1 MSVPKTT
8 STIGISKSN
17 DLQGHNE
24 LKLDR
29 SPRKKRGCCGCLFSI
44 FIPTI
49 LIVLTTL
56 YIYFFAL
63 GRPTNILILG
73 LDSRNQS
80 SMGRSDTVIMT
91 TYKSSP
97 PYVGMLSVPRDLWV
111 EIPGRGFNRINTAN
125 FFAEIENPGTGPSLA
140 IDTIR
145 HNFGVEMDYYI
156 RVDFLGFLELIDLL
170 GGIVIELPTPMAG
183 YDTGPN
189 HLNGEQALAFVR
201 DRQNGDDFSRMEQ
214 GQILIRGL
222 LNRSLDPQIWVRL
235 PEILPILQQN
245 LETNLPFWRW
255 PQLAFVIL
263 RVGSNNIDA
272 RTIDHDMVNPF
283 TTEGGAYV
291 LAPQWDRINPI
302 ILEMFGQ

>member
-1 MSVPKTT
+1 
-8 STIGISKSN
+8 
-17 DLQGHNE
+17 
-24 LKLDR
+24 
-29 SPRKKRGCCGCLFSI
+29 
-44 FIPTI
+44 
-49 LIVLTTL
+49 
-56 YIYFFAL
+56 
-63 GRPTNILILG
+63 
-73 LDSRNQS
+73 
-80 SMGRSDTVIMT
+80 MGRSDTVIMT

-111 EIPGRGFNRINTAN
+111 EIPGQGFNRINTAN
-125 FFAEIENPGTGPSLA
+125 FFAEIENPGTGSSLA
-140 IDTIR
+140 IETIR

-156 RVDFLGFLELIDLL
+156 RVDFLGFLELIDVL
-170 GGIVIELPTPMAG
+170 GGIVIQLPTPMAG

-235 PEILPILQQN
+235 PEILPLLQKK

-255 PQLAFVIL
+255 PQLAFVIF
-263 RVGSNNIDA
+263 RVGSKNIDA

-283 TTEGGAYV
+283 TTEGGASV